1 MNIHP
6 ACAAWL
12 RPSDTVAQEMAA
24 SIKAEGLHNPIWLTR
39 EGEILDGKTRFE
51 ACALAGVEPRFQ
63 TYDGDDYAQF
73 TIAQNKIRHQMT
85 GGELALA
92 LAELSKLPRG
102 TNRYTKIDVRARTS
116 IDEAK
121 TIDELAKAGE
131 MSRENIVAAKTILQ
145 DGEPN
150 VIEMVRK
157 GEVGVRNAALY
168 VKHTPRADQRQATA
182 KTIKTKGAAFRTPN
196 KVDAIDPSPGKT
208 ISIHVLIEELVP
220 LFERVKVQST
230 KHVALIS
237 KVELGFIA
245 AEGRRLIDRW
255 ASDDDSV
262 RRMRGHVVPLRHP
275 AIRKG

>member
-1 MNIHP
+1 MTYPIHP
-6 ACAAWL
+6 ACAAWP
-12 RPSDTVAQEMAA
+12 RPSDSVVREMAA

-51 ACALAGVEPRFQ
+51 ACGIAGVEPRFQ
-63 TYDGDDYAQF
+63 TYEGDDYVQF
-73 TIAQNKIRHQMT
+73 TIAQNKIRRQIT

-102 TNRYTKIDVRARTS
+102 GNVRARTLNE
-116 IDEAK
+116 DK
-121 TIDELAKAGE
+121 TMDELAEAAD
-131 MSRENIVAAKTILQ
+131 MSRQNIVAAKAILQ

-157 GEVGVRNAALY
+157 GEVGVRNAALF

-182 KTIKTKGAAFRTPN
+182 KTVKTKGAAFRTPN
-196 KVDAIDPSPGKT
+196 KVDAVDPSPGKT

-220 LFERVKVQST
+220 LFERVKVQSA

-237 KVELGFIA
+237 
-245 AEGRRLIDRW
+245 RW
-255 ASDDDSV
+255 N
-262 RRMRGHVVPLRHP
+262 
-275 AIRKG
+275 